1 MTPRRNARR
10 APRGQAMVEM
20 ALGSLVFISVL
31 AFGVYFAEVG
41 FLSLKVQESAISA
54 LWDGTTGKM
63 HTIPLS
69 YDPGGAM
76 SSAAA
81 KATERY
87 ADFNG
92 LSSEVHPS
100 MQLLFTKG
108 SNLNVR
114 CSIGGGPDFDGAI
127 LTRVAYRSNG
137 GTRCGA
143 EAQLSTVNFPR
154 SFLDSGSGALFQV
167 KNMKDA
173 NTTLKVCGV
182 GRPVGTSCPGQY
194 SMMIDDWGLA
204 STPETLPCL
213 MIGGGLTSCP
223 NLPMTAAVFS
233 VYTPLSMLVIPHS
246 AATFMAMGM
255 VGFSPI
261 AIGMAS
267 VGEPDEHMFFMSAAN
282 EETNFMQVPNLL
294 PDDEQSNT
302 LPWGTSP
309 GAAITVSALPYSVSY
324 AQRVANG
331 GCFLGK
337 KCAPY

>member
-1 MTPRRNARR
+1 MTTRQATRR
-10 APRGQAMVEM
+10 APRGQAIVEM

-69 YDPGGAM
+69 YDASGAM

-81 KATERY
+81 KAQERY

-108 SNLNVR
+108 SDLSVQ
-114 CSIGGGPDFDGAI
+114 CTTGGAPDFEPLPI
-127 LTRVAYRSNG
+127 MFAYRSSG
-137 GTRCGA
+137 GTKCGSQA
-143 EAQLSTVNFPR
+143 LLSAVNFPR
-154 SFLDSGSGALFQV
+154 SFLDSGSGSLFQV

-182 GRPVGTSCPGQY
+182 GRPVGASCQGRY
-194 SMMIDDWGLA
+194 AMLIDDWGLS
-204 STPETLPCL
+204 STAETLPCL

-223 NLPMTAAVFS
+223 NLPLTAAVFS
-233 VYTPLSMLVIPHS
+233 VYFPMSMTVIPHA
-246 AATFMAMGM
+246 AATMMAYGM
-255 VGFSPI
+255 VGFSPLP
-261 AIGMAS
+261 IGMAS
-267 VGEPDEHMFFMSAAN
+267 LGEPDEHMFFMSAAN
-282 EETNFMQVPNLL
+282 METNFMQVPNLL

-309 GAAITVSALPYSVSY
+309 GAAVTLSALPYSASY
-324 AQRVANG
+324 FQRVANG
-331 GCFLGK
+331 SCFLGK
-337 KCAPY
+337 KCQPY